1 MSDEIPPALTP
12 DQWEARDYRQAA
24 RELDN
29 WAKKAQPHTADDS
42 TEYVAKLGLNESAC
56 VIVMNRAHDRVLVP
70 PPARAALAAFA
81 LAEQPFGFSQ
91 ADVTTL
97 RAAADAAQNAG
108 LAKSLRSLA
117 GRLQALLPPSEA
129 VRGER

>member
-1 MSDEIPPALTP
+1 MPDEFPPALTP

-29 WAKKAQPHTADDS
+29 WAKQAAPHSAEDS
-42 TEYVAKLGLNESAC
+42 TEYVAKLGLNENGS

-91 ADVTTL
+91 ADVVALGT
-97 RAAADAAQNAG
+97 AAEAAQDAG
-108 LAKSLRSLA
+108 IARSLQSLA
-117 GRLQALLPPSEA
+117 ERLQALLPSAA
-129 VRGER
+129 V